1 MDGYDNN
8 ILCIEYISHDAKL
21 NNSSRVFIVN
31 KSTTRVIKHGYKVS
45 C

>member
-8 ILCIEYISHDAKL
+8 ILCIEYAQDAKL
-21 NNSSRVFIVN
+21 NNSFRVSSLTN
-31 KSTTRVIKHGYKVS
+31 RQSRVIKHGYKVS